1 MLGALIG
8 AGASLL
14 GGVLQSKST
23 DKATKAQEA
32 AAREAAAAKV
42 KAAQDVQALQ
52 APGVAAYNKGLN
64 ALTGRV
70 LGAGPGGGGGS
81 GGAGGGGGAAPGEP
95 DYDAYIDQYADVAA
109 EGRRVLS
116 QTPGY
121 IGDLDGD
128 GQETVRD
135 YGVYHARTFNDRP
148 VPTAA
153 KDGFAGT
160 SPAEP
165 SEAGPGVYGNALNPT
180 YEAPTYTPPADF
192 SFSVDSF
199 KDNPAYKFALEQGSG
214 EVMASAS
221 ATGALQSGAAL
232 KALQDR
238 GQKTAYNFYAPERDS
253 AYARYA
259 DGRNFGRSTFESDR
273 GFGRDTYENDRNY
286 LTDRYDRA
294 TDDMFRYTGVGQ
306 NALNATTNA
315 IVGEGNAT
323 ATGLEDI
330 GQAKSGNAL
339 QQGNIWSGVVGD
351 LAGIIKGAANQNGVD
366 NYLRK
371 AAGGAYAHLF

>member
-8 AGASLL
+8 AGASIL
-14 GGVLQSKST
+14 GGVLQSK
-23 DKATKAQEA
+23 ATKKASQDETARQREAIAAQQ
-32 AAREAAAAKV
+32 AAAAKV
-42 KAAQDVQALQ
+42 QGLQ
-52 APGVAAYNKGLN
+52 APGVAAYRQALN
-64 ALTGRV
+64 ALNDRIMGVPAARD
-70 LGAGPGGGGGS
+70 
-81 GGAGGGGGAAPGEP
+81 AGGGGGPAPGAP
-95 DYDAYIDQYADVAA
+95 DYDAYISQYADVAA
-109 EGRRVLS
+109 EGQRVLS

-135 YGVYHARTFNDRP
+135 YGVYHHRTFNDRP

-153 KDGFAGT
+153 KEGLAGT
-160 SPAEP
+160 SPTEESP
-165 SEAGPGVYGNALNPT
+165 AGSGVYGNALNPT

-273 GFGRDTYENDRNY
+273 GFGRGVYENDRNY
-286 LTDRYDRA
+286 LTDRYDRT
-294 TDDMFRYTGVGQ
+294 TDDMFRYTGIGQ

-315 IVGEGNAT
+315 IIGEGNST
-323 ATGLEDI
+323 ATGLENI
-330 GQAKSGNAL
+330 GQSQAGDAL

-351 LAGIIKGAANQNGVD
+351 LAGTLKGVMNQNSL
-366 NYLRK
+366 NSYLRTA
-371 AAGGAYAHLF
+371 AAGSYFNLF